1 MKESTFK
8 RELQKALEW
17 SRSRQQYLRMAQMA
31 LLGTARAPL
40 GCSWG
45 DAGWQELQAPR

>member
-8 RELQKALEW
+8 RQLQKALEW

-31 LLGTARAPL
+31 LLGMDRAPL